1 VIILALDTAT
11 PVTSVAL
18 LDDNQFL
25 GQVSEPSKNHSRT
38 LLIAIDRLVSQ
49 LGLARHDL
57 GAIAVGLGPG
67 SFTGIRVGLTLAK
80 SLSFAL
86 RIPLAGVSTLRA
98 LAENGKSQGA
108 EWICPALDALRNE
121 VYSACYLERQGSLS
135 VVQAEA
141 AREPHDW
148 ALELSASGKKCL
160 LLGSGVK
167 RYPEIFEDQLGN
179 SAIVVPEER
188 LHVISAVAIGF
199 LAREKLQLGASDD
212 PHKLEPMYCRLSEA
226 ELVRNS
232 KM

>member
-1 VIILALDTAT
+1 MIILALDTAT

-18 LDDNQFL
+18 LDDNQLL

-98 LAENGKSQGA
+98 LAENGKSQG
-108 EWICPALDALRNE
+108 
-121 VYSACYLERQGSLS
+121 
-135 VVQAEA
+135 
-141 AREPHDW
+141 
-148 ALELSASGKKCL
+148 
-160 LLGSGVK
+160 
-167 RYPEIFEDQLGN
+167 
-179 SAIVVPEER
+179 
-188 LHVISAVAIGF
+188 
-199 LAREKLQLGASDD
+199 
-212 PHKLEPMYCRLSEA
+212 
-226 ELVRNS
+226 
-232 KM
+232 